1 MYHVVQD
8 MQEHQA
14 QIAYD
19 YSIVCFLFNCC
30 SYGVETR
37 EIYSYWSSI
46 QQLFCK
52 QLPTQE
58 WDWFYPYPNLPL
70 YCTHWHNAETSST
83 YTSNSLHLLS
93 SHLHYHHPI
102 SMVLFLGCSS
112 HCCHY
117 GSNLAL
123 SCRPNMNPNYSQN
136 FPKGFI
142 QTSHTV
148 LGLLWIVGGS
158 HSDIWW
164 QRWDCRGEVTGR

>member
-1 MYHVVQD
+1 MSYRTCKSIKPKLH
-8 MQEHQA
+8 MI
-14 QIAYD
+14 IALCVSF
-19 YSIVCFLFNCC
+19 SIVVLMVSRLERYSRTDLRYSNSFVNNCPH
-30 SYGVETR
+30 G
-37 EIYSYWSSI
+37 
-46 QQLFCK
+46 
-52 QLPTQE
+52 
-58 WDWFYPYPNLPL
+58 WDRFYPYPNLPL

-123 SCRPNMNPNYSQN
+123 SRRPNMNPNYSQN

-158 HSDIWW
+158 HSDI
-164 QRWDCRGEVTGR
+164 